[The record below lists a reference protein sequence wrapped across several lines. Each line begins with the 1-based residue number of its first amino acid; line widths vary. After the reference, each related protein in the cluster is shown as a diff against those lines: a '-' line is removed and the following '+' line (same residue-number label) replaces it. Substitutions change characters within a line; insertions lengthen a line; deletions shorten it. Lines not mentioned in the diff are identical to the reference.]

1 MALTKAA
8 RTPKGNTQA
17 DKQIQELKSFVEAI
31 IDSDEK
37 ALQSIEERLDTLE
50 KIVYRKAPS
59 IQKVETF
66 NGEEEIQREE
76 SNLKMQY
83 EDKIASVQNACKI
96 LPPNLLVDGKH
107 VPKNV
112 SAICGFLVT
121 EEMIDRAYE

>member
-1 MALTKAA
+1 MALTKPA

-17 DKQIQELKSFVEAI
+17 DKQTQELKSFVEAM
-31 IDSDEK
+31 IDSNEK
-37 ALQSIEERLDTLE
+37 AIQSIEERLDALE

-59 IQKVETF
+59 IQKVEAF

>member
-17 DKQIQELKSFVEAI
+17 DKQIQELKAFVEAM
-31 IDSDEK
+31 IDSNEK
-37 ALQSIEERLDTLE
+37 AFQSIEDRLDALE

-59 IQKVETF
+59 IQKVEAF

-96 LPPNLLVDGKH
+96 LPPNLLIDGKH

>member
-1 MALTKAA
+1 MALTKPA

-17 DKQIQELKSFVEAI
+17 DKQIQELKAFVETTIEAM
-31 IDSDEK
+31 EK
-37 ALQSIEERLDTLE
+37 AIRSSEDRLNEIE

-59 IQKVETF
+59 IQKVEAF